1 MLKIK
6 NNELYELDENGKEK
20 KCIFDYNDVS
30 RDAFLEGR
38 YKLRVARIGE
48 IQNKAKSSNRAMSAI
63 EEQEIN
69 ECMNDCN
76 AIVDYL
82 RLNNIEFEFDDYG
95 CVKLKNRVR

>member
-1 MLKIK
+1 
-6 NNELYELDENGKEK
+6 
-20 KCIFDYNDVS
+20 
-30 RDAFLEGR
+30 
-38 YKLRVARIGE
+38 
-48 IQNKAKSSNRAMSAI
+48 MSAI

-95 CVKLKNRVR
+95 CVILKNRVR

>member
-1 MLKIK
+1 MLKII
-6 NNELYELDENGKEK
+6 NNELYELDKNGEEK
-20 KCIFDYNDVS
+20 RCTFADDVS

-48 IQNKAKSSNRAMSAI
+48 IQNEVKSSNRVMFTI